1 MATEKSYQIKNF
13 ELETKIKP
21 EDEKQKPLDEDGNM
35 IMNPMR
41 KAAHQSYS
49 KFKPSPIKS
58 KKRESVKIVQDD
70 GTEIEMIPVTHDEWE
85 EREKEFIRRE
95 SVLLQNIQAVHE
107 DNKLKLQQTHK
118 HHAETHMNAI
128 EKHKKVVAASVF
140 VIFAL
145 IVVTIILAV
154 TNNVQVIQQIIGGDG
169 GSDQSDN
176 EPNST
181 VIIIDNTI
189 KSYNIIAN
197 ELKQALLETSTY
209 DGKRN
214 RRLRILSGMITLKTH
229 TPLLLP
235 EKTVDS
241 IVNSALEEMKKVKN
255 ENICDLVMAGI
266 TGSFSTFDQIN
277 LADDEKTQ
285 RVLARIATSF
295 VNSTES
301 RNLPK
306 YVLDC
311 SPEQYLKYTTEVVTD
326 KVANFNDIVQT
337 IASVIGRQ
345 NIVKSFQN
353 MEKRVG
359 AFELIS
365 ESLGG
370 RLQDQNL
377 ISPVTKGLLS
387 GIIKNRN
394 NFPNELDI
402 TNVITT
408 FGKGLTRGATYKLAA
423 QSNSDLNSILI
434 LSSALSESLS
444 MLPILTDQNLLDTTK
459 KVLSSM
465 IQGIIIKMDASGNN
479 NINEVALGKYGE
491 IICQQMA
498 RHAIS
503 YRPSATVTFQNGAK
517 VFASIAAGAF
527 EGLKV
532 TTSADTVNYNNPDVV
547 ASHLMAGLVGGVFNN
562 INTINN
568 INESA
573 LFVPPMMLETGYG
586 VSEIISVNEGFWM
599 KPIIISTIQTALNE
613 IDKYDSNN
621 NDLNV
626 LNGEKKSTLYANI
639 LKRLPHGF
647 IHGVGKKSN
656 TEFAIKDIISL
667 IANPVINGA
676 IATYKSLPLT
686 FLSID
691 ELIFILSQGSTNG
704 VIDTSKEA
712 TRGSNML
719 SDGFEQ
725 LGSQLVNGLGVNGS
739 TAKNVEA
746 ISKGISSQ
754 VGRLNTNN
762 NRRRRRLK
770 NNGAM
775 IASSTIIKLIASAS
789 QGAVLSIMN
798 ASSYTSSANNNMD
811 NVESLISSMTSGF
824 IEGTT
829 INSTTAPS
837 LETNDVLYC
846 LKVVGDK
853 ILDSIV
859 SNPFNVVTLPPIS
872 TLIVEVA
879 GGSTKGL
886 AAAAKVIPASKL
898 LQGIQTISS
907 AIVEKTINMTS
918 SVNLENLLDKLGGK
932 MANEFETILTRKSD
946 DPSISKESLFQ
957 EACSG
962 AMGAISNAATT
973 MSTSLVTSS
982 ISKIAGSFSKAIV
995 ELNLTTTGSTFGANT
1010 TTVDELNQVL
1020 STLSFTI
1027 TSFIP
1032 SIISKNSNVSVSNLM
1047 EATTETMT
1055 KTLAS
1060 SDVNSSSIMS
1070 IISNLCGSAV
1080 SGIKSAT
1087 LLSESVF
1094 AAQKG
1099 CRDGVKYVSTAK
1111 NLPVSFETDADKN
1124 IINSVVKVAKDTA
1137 AAGNFTLNE
1146 TTLVTNVCAATG
1158 DDTPIVED
1166 SSSVEKTKIAGTIVF
1181 NSEPSVV
1188 VKTMT
1193 IDSLS
1198 IIIPQLQI
1206 FSGDS
1211 LTLNFSTALFTN
1223 TYNGECS
1230 IYIGANNTYT
1240 VNAYDNIITVSGA
1253 NSANGE
1259 NIQFKCSGNLIQSN
1273 DIGNVYV
1280 NILSETTG
1288 VNQTSLKVI
1297 EVVPNQIISL
1307 ENFRFLDSY
1316 VSSYNGGD
1324 MEFEFTPRLTLMKD
1338 DFINLTAISRDIFN
1352 RSSSGEPQICAI
1364 RKKPDGSVVSVIEST
1379 IESATNSLIIKVND
1393 TVQSFISYKVVC
1405 DSSFIQN
1412 HGDAGIVMLTLMTN
1426 KDTIVSPYINYTIEP
1441 NEVIINSI
1449 QQSNDGD
1456 KYALGNTGSIIF
1468 KITPRTT
1475 LLGGD
1480 QIYVE
1485 SNQVLFKTKTL
1496 SKSICSDGSD
1506 LKVYVDTS
1514 SKTLRLYLPDPTD
1527 LSAQAD
1533 LSRDTSNTPSSYP
1546 AYTTYEFKCSGVSVL
1561 NQLSEGW
1568 ASFNVTTS
1576 KNVEKQTNM
1585 NYNAFFIYPN
1595 KVTFTSVS
1603 RSLGYFEGLS
1613 GGNLILDFQNKL
1625 ELLEENN
1632 HAIIITAT
1640 PNVFLNSTST
1650 SCTLYVTK
1658 PIIRTINLQSSIV
1671 TDSTLKIILAQD
1683 LNGDS
1688 NCKLEC
1694 SDNILLNGENG
1705 ATGNI
1710 SFAMTTSR
1718 DTVVSTAQYATIRN
1732 SFREATLQWINGT
1745 MTSGV
1750 DPGALILSFTITRA
1764 LSQDNYI
1771 YVEASQDI
1779 FNDGITITGDTCT
1792 LITNMTNIPIS
1803 LEQVTTKNVS
1813 VKLTSNSLDTTNV
1826 PLKFTLTCV
1835 SAFITSNGPA
1845 GNVEVNIWSTSNTQ
1859 KLLSPLTYSIVSN
1872 SVKNV
1877 SIFRTGSTL
1886 AYGNIGNLEIS
1897 FNLFKALSI
1906 DNNITI
1912 ASTEYIFLDDITVNY
1927 TTNRCNL
1934 YNSNNALLS
1943 SKFAISSRSKFYFT
1957 ISSDLYAG
1965 LGLKIIC
1972 TTGLEK
1978 NPSATGNVTYQI
1990 VTTSNFQAAE
2000 FSYGVFS
2007 YARIISIYRSKSTV
2021 SNALPGSLVVLFQ
2034 ITSALNVGSNVTLY
2048 VPNAMSIYSPFLN
2061 STNEMQ
2067 CTLSLSNE
2075 TGTSSLKS
2083 QWSLE
2088 NKMLHVQVEKAFT
2101 QQSQMLLS
2109 CPDSYNLA
2117 SNPVASSVNNV
2128 TFVIT
2133 TSTDVEMD
2141 TPNFYYIASD
2151 ASTIVLQV
2159 QLSTSYI
2166 SGTAPGNLIIR
2177 YRISQSLSYTN
2188 VDYID
2193 MTFTKQMFSSVGIV
2207 NNNMCT
2213 TSRVDTGNAM
2223 TLHNEI
2229 NILSTMSIRLNV
2241 SENMYAGLEYETTC
2255 TQNLAIN
2262 DAVPGDN
2269 LILLKSSK
2277 DTVENYGIAYTLQAY
2292 AVQNL
2297 NIVPKITVADME
2309 PEEIVITF
2317 KPTVKISL
2325 NDEVTI
2331 DFFDGITN
2339 ASISMFDENNGQ
2351 IICKVTG
2358 TTTNMTVQSK
2368 TDSSIVLLSI
2378 AAYDAG
2384 SDVSI
2389 TCTDGLKPN
2398 ALPDNVVGIKLKT
2411 TTNTIYNTLSTGYK
2425 ILPNAAILHS
2435 LKRDNYVANGLS
2447 EFLEIEFTPLVYKTD
2462 RTNNCLYNCTKA
2474 FRENDQINISL
2485 FYQSNLSNTNTPFA
2499 MGYDNGIVSACTM
2512 WEVNSKENVTLLNA
2526 VVISSTLLSLT
2537 INDTVNPSTRLG
2549 IRCESATYFGRN
2561 PLYVSNVYGS
2571 ITTSQDTTSS
2581 NQLVYSVL
2589 ENKLIFNNVNRHVLC
2604 TTLNP
2609 GNLTFSFKITSPI
2622 DNGDNIT
2629 LNSNSLDQI
2638 FEDGSPSSNTT
2649 AQISCDLYTASDKA
2663 FIPVLYQEKDSSK
2676 FVYKVLQH
2684 VPSNTELLFECYGE
2698 ETFKANGDI
2707 DSTVA
2712 FDLST
2717 TQDFRTSMT
2726 KNYTI
2731 IPNQVVFEHYKSGNS
2746 YYTNSPPPAGA
2757 MFLKFRILLELVAG
2771 DLINVV
2777 SNEKIFLQ
2785 HTGYVQTKCGI
2796 SSKTTDFL
2804 VGNSNY
2810 AFDTLTSNQNML
2822 QLKVRSEQIN
2832 IHGSSFGKDADLEVV
2847 CYNKLLYVDPLPDK
2861 ATSILFNISTNK
2873 NIHPVQINVFSVIL
2887 NQPHIYNIE
2896 RTGSYFARQDPQ
2908 SLIMT
2913 FELKTDLQENKFLD
2927 IYSTGSNNLFVS
2939 KADNSLSYELT
2950 CSGVT
2955 GIINIKHHTIVSQH
2969 HLQLQAGVKINRDK
2983 VCILKLN
2990 GNGLSNKNGDG
3001 GSVNIQFNTTEDF
3014 VPSSYTYSILRSSV
3028 VNATARRLGSNI
3040 VYQNGGDLEISFTPQ
3055 NNISEFDFINI
3066 TSSQPIIKVD
3076 NIVAS
3081 SNSNNNYVNVSCT
3094 LVSNDTLSNNRE
3106 IIQINSVRVY
3116 SEFSKTVVIQV
3127 SCDDPQINLYTETV
3141 INGNITNS
3149 TANTTTYRGMD
3160 TCNNAKVLIP
3170 ALSIV
3175 TVTCKSTELYYN
3187 PSRAVQVDFNIVTTN
3202 DFQPMLTSLP
3212 SYNIIY
3218 EPYKVV
3224 LNSVTRSGSKYAGY
3238 LNGKLVIRL
3247 SPLTGLVGGG
3257 NDQIII
3263 ESTKY
3268 KIFNPPNLTTTSNSS
3283 DLVDSYNS
3291 CQLKNEVIANNT
3303 NETISVYDIANR
3315 AIYDQTGLL
3324 LTVVV
3329 LGTNESIQIDSLST
3343 LILTCSQT
3351 RVKNHLCPA
3360 SVDFNIKTNKDY
3372 EIATAYE
3379 GNNMYKIEADSECV
3393 KLRCGLV

>member
-21 EDEKQKPLDEDGNM
+21 EDERQKPLDEHGNM

-118 HHAETHMNAI
+118 HHAEKHMNAI

-154 TNNVQVIQQIIGGDG
+154 TNNAQVIQQIIAGDG

-209 DGKRN
+209 DGKRL
-214 RRLRILSGMITLKTH
+214 RRLRILSGMVTLKTH

-285 RVLARIATSF
+285 RVLARIAISF

-353 MEKRVG
+353 MDKRVG

-503 YRPSATVTFQNGAK
+503 YRPSATVTFQHGAK

-932 MANEFETILTRKSD
+932 MANEFEAILTRKSD

-1020 STLSFTI
+1020 STLSSTI

-1280 NILSETTG
+1280 NILSENAG

-1650 SCTLYVTK
+1650 TCTLYVTK

-1745 MTSGV
+1745 MTSGN

-1859 KLLSPLTYSIVSN
+1859 KLLSP
-1872 SVKNV
+1872 
-1877 SIFRTGSTL
+1877 
-1886 AYGNIGNLEIS
+1886 
-1897 FNLFKALSI
+1897 
-1906 DNNITI
+1906 
-1912 ASTEYIFLDDITVNY
+1912 
-1927 TTNRCNL
+1927 
-1934 YNSNNALLS
+1934 
-1943 SKFAISSRSKFYFT
+1943 
-1957 ISSDLYAG
+1957 
-1965 LGLKIIC
+1965 
-1972 TTGLEK
+1972 
-1978 NPSATGNVTYQI
+1978 
-1990 VTTSNFQAAE
+1990 
-2000 FSYGVFS
+2000 
-2007 YARIISIYRSKSTV
+2007 
-2021 SNALPGSLVVLFQ
+2021 
-2034 ITSALNVGSNVTLY
+2034 NVTLY

-2151 ASTIVLQV
+2151 ASTSVLQV

-2166 SGTAPGNLIIR
+2166 SGTAPGNLMIR
-2177 YRISQSLSYTN
+2177 YRISQSLSHTN

-2207 NNNMCT
+2207 NNNMCK

-2255 TQNLAIN
+2255 TQNLATN

-2571 ITTSQDTTSS
+2571 ITTSQDTRSS
-2581 NQLVYSVL
+2581 NQLMYSVL

-2622 DNGDNIT
+2622 NNGDNIT

-2638 FEDGSPSSNTT
+2638 FEDGSSSSNTT

-2684 VPSNTELLFECYGE
+2684 VSPNTELLFECYGE
-2698 ETFKANGDI
+2698 ETFKVNGDI

-2746 YYTNSPPPAGA
+2746 YYTNSPPPPGA

-2804 VGNSNY
+2804 AEGNSNY
-2810 AFDTLTSNQNML
+2810 AFDTLISNQNML

-2832 IHGSSFGKDADLEVV
+2832 VHGSSFGKDADLEVV

-2955 GIINIKHHTIVSQH
+2955 GTINIKHHTIVSQH

-2990 GNGLSNKNGDG
+2990 GNGLSNKNGDV

-3094 LVSNDTLSNNRE
+3094 LVSNDTMSNNRE

-3116 SEFSKTVVIQV
+3116 SDFSKTVVMQV

-3170 ALSIV
+3170 ALRIV

-3187 PSRAVQVDFNIVTTN
+3187 PSHAVQVDFNIVTTN
-3202 DFQPMLTSLP
+3202 DFQPILTSLP

-3224 LNSVTRSGSKYAGY
+3224 LNSVTRSGSKFAGY

-3303 NETISVYDIANR
+3303 NKTISVYDIANR

-3324 LTVVV
+3324 LTIIL
-3329 LGTNESIQIDSLST
+3329 LGTNESIQINSLST

-3360 SVDFNIKTNKDY
+3360 SVDFNVKTNKDY